1 MPIGT
6 LLYSALLYSPCSI
19 ILPVSP
25 HSRTAARSA
34 CSRHALTV
42 TLPTMSF
49 KTFTSPPTSD
59 FTLLF
64 SVIVFSAACA
74 YVALLAYNHRDVLPR
89 GIVIY
94 QSAIRVT
101 QVLRHFSG
109 NRGGRALSRVGP
121 SLSCV

>member
-1 MPIGT
+1 MPFNELVT
-6 LLYSALLYSPCSI
+6 

-49 KTFTSPPTSD
+49 STFTSPPTSD

-64 SVIVFSAACA
+64 SVIVFFAACA

-94 QSAIRVT
+94 FPHCTHRVT
-101 QVLRHFSG
+101 AAFTS
-109 NRGGRALSRVGP
+109 RGASAVPMAVSARR
-121 SLSCV
+121 